1 METPEKI
8 DRKADARTRRNLNR
22 LLVVLVLVSVLAG
35 FTLRM
40 LDHAKPEHPIPP
52 ENSEEKTPGEKEFD
66 PIPDPIPDPI
76 EIP

>member
-1 METPEKI
+1 MGSPNKI
-8 DRKADARTRRNLNR
+8 DRKTDARTRKNLNR
-22 LLVVLVLVSVLAG
+22 LIVILVLVSALAG

-40 LDHAKPEHPIPP
+40 LDQDEAGQPIPP
-52 ENSEEKTPGEKEFD
+52 ENSEDKTPVEKEFD